1 MSVNDLEME
10 LMSTKLNIIY
20 VLIKVEL
27 SQLVPWLVPGTNTLD
42 RSSQYLILEQ
52 TCICLTGTY
61 KISMSPTCISL
72 FMRGIKLPF

>member
-27 SQLVPWLVPGTNTLD
+27 GQLVPWLVPGTNTLD
-42 RSSQYLILEQ
+42 RSSQYLILRQ

-61 KISMSPTCISL
+61 TFL
-72 FMRGIKLPF
+72 